1 MVGLGAFVAANRFG
15 LGPRSGELAEIN
27 DDPRGWLGSQLAV
40 ADRLP
45 KELDGLASSQASLT
59 RLFAARRKGPAALQ
73 AEFKT
78 TFKTRHR
85 DEIEARALAMVR
97 SAQPFR
103 ERLVK
108 FWSNHF
114 TVSSARPF
122 VSPIAGAYE
131 REAIRPHVFGRF
143 VDMLAAVVKHPA
155 MLLYLDNAGSIGPNS
170 RAGRN
175 RKAGLNEN
183 LAREILELHT
193 LGVDGGYSQNDVTEF
208 ARVLTGWSI
217 EGIGKRGDITGRFL
231 FVPFAHEPGTKS
243 ILNVRYGEGG
253 LDEGEQVLSDLAR
266 HPSTARFIATKLARH
281 FISDEP
287 ARAAVARLERAYL
300 ESEGDL
306 KHISRTLITLDVAW
320 QDPLAK
326 IKTPYEFVLSTFRA
340 INLEQ
345 PMRGGFMPSFV
356 VVNQLPFSAP
366 SPAGWPDVASHW
378 ISPEAL
384 MRRVEWVRALSA
396 RLPRKLKPGWVV
408 ENSIAPVAS
417 DETLE
422 AIAAA
427 PSGAE
432 GLALAFVSPEFQR
445 R

>member
-1 MVGLGAFVAANRFG
+1 MVSTDAFVAANRFG
-15 LGPRSGELAEIN
+15 LGPRPGELAEITG
-27 DDPRGWLGSQLAV
+27 DPRGCLEAQISA
-40 ADRLP
+40 ADNLP
-45 KELDGLASSQASLT
+45 FELEGLESSRESLI
-59 RLFAARRKGPAALQ
+59 RLFTARRKGPAALQ
-73 AEFKT
+73 AEFKSI
-78 TFKTRHR
+78 FKTKHR
-85 DEIEARALAMVR
+85 DVIEARALTMVR
-97 SAQPFR
+97 SKQPFR

-122 VSPIAGAYE
+122 VTPIAGAYE

-143 VDMLAAVVKHPA
+143 VDMLTAVAKHPA
-155 MLLYLDNAGSIGPNS
+155 MLLYLDNAGSVGPKS
-170 RAGRN
+170 RAGRAIK
-175 RKAGLNEN
+175 RGLNEN

-193 LGVDGGYSQNDVTEF
+193 LGVAGGYSQDDVTEF

-231 FVPFAHEPGTKS
+231 FVASAHEPGAKT
-243 ILNVRYGEGG
+243 ILHVQYGEGG
-253 LDEGEQVLSDLAR
+253 LDEGEQVLRDLAR

-281 FISDEP
+281 FVSDEP
-287 ARAAVARLERAYL
+287 PPAAVIQLERAYL

-306 KHISRTLITLDVAW
+306 AHVSRTLIALDLAW
-320 QDPLAK
+320 RDPLAK

-345 PMRGGFMPSFV
+345 PVRGGFMQSFV
-356 VVNQLPFSAP
+356 VVNHLPFSAP
-366 SPAGWPDVASHW
+366 SPAGWPDIASHW

-384 MRRVEWVRALSA
+384 MRRIEWMRAMSA
-396 RLPRKLKPGWVV
+396 RLPRKLKPSWMVA
-408 ENSIAPVAS
+408 NSIAPVATV
-417 DETLE
+417 ETLQ

-427 PSGAE
+427 PSSVE
-432 GLALAFVSPEFQR
+432 GLALAFMCPEFQR